1 VHSFSVSCSFFLPI
15 NAQIQKPQVKITYP
29 DMQQNIPSGRLKMY
43 GISSDNHATLCQVHA
58 LLNDQKPY
66 QNTTATGPE
75 GKDDYSKWTYTF
87 DPYYS
92 LVRNGTN
99 QLVSKIV
106 CHYNDGTNSTAY
118 NKLNVTGMGLATADL
133 INQTQQSTGIV
144 PTSTN
149 TASEALLPPSAE
161 QLVVSPAQEKPIEK
175 SNKNS
180 ASSTSNHAAKP
191 ELSVGPFFFSH
202 P

>member
-1 VHSFSVSCSFFLPI
+1 
-15 NAQIQKPQVKITYP
+15 
-29 DMQQNIPSGRLKMY
+29 MQQNIPSGRLKMY
-43 GISSDNHATLCQVHA
+43 GISSDNHATVCQVHA

-118 NKLNVTGMGLATADL
+118 NKINVTGMGVATADL
-133 INQTQQSTGIV
+133 INQTQQSIGIV
-144 PTSTN
+144 STSAN
-149 TASEALLPPSAE
+149 TASEASLPPSAE
-161 QLVVSPAQEKPIEK
+161 HLVVSPAQEKSIEK

-180 ASSTSNHAAKP
+180 ASSTSDHAAKP

>member
-1 VHSFSVSCSFFLPI
+1 
-15 NAQIQKPQVKITYP
+15 
-29 DMQQNIPSGRLKMY
+29 MQQNIPSGRLKMY
-43 GISSDNHATLCQVHA
+43 GISSDNHATVCQVHA

-118 NKLNVTGMGLATADL
+118 NKINVTGMGVATADL
-133 INQTQQSTGIV
+133 INQTQQSIGIV
-144 PTSTN
+144 STSAI
-149 TASEALLPPSAE
+149 TASEASLPPSAE
-161 QLVVSPAQEKPIEK
+161 HLVVSPAQEKSIEK

-180 ASSTSNHAAKP
+180 ASSTSNHAPKP

>member
-1 VHSFSVSCSFFLPI
+1 
-15 NAQIQKPQVKITYP
+15 
-29 DMQQNIPSGRLKMY
+29 MQQNIPSGKLKMY
-43 GISSDNHATLCQVHA
+43 GISSDNHATVCQVHA

-118 NKLNVTGMGLATADL
+118 NKINVTGRGVATADL
-133 INQTQQSTGIV
+133 INQTQSIGIV
-144 PTSTN
+144 STSAN
-149 TASEALLPPSAE
+149 TASESSLPPSAE
-161 QLVVSPAQEKPIEK
+161 HLVLSPAQEKPIEK

-180 ASSTSNHAAKP
+180 TSSTSNHAAKP
-191 ELSVGPFFFSH
+191 DLSVGPFFFSH

>member
-1 VHSFSVSCSFFLPI
+1 VHSFSVSSSFFLPI
-15 NAQIQKPQVKITYP
+15 NAQVQKPQVKITYP
-29 DMQQNIPSGRLKMY
+29 DMQQNIPLGRLKMY
-43 GISSDNHATLCQVHA
+43 GISSDNHATLCQVQA

-66 QNTTATGPE
+66 QNTTATGPG
-75 GKDDYSKWTYTF
+75 GKGDYSKWTYTF

-180 ASSTSNHAAKP
+180 ASSTSNHAARP
-191 ELSVGPFFFSH
+191 ELSLGPFFFSH

>member
-15 NAQIQKPQVKITYP
+15 NAQIQKPQVEITYP

-118 NKLNVTGMGLATADL
+118 NKINVTGMEVATADL
-133 INQTQQSTGIV
+133 INQTQQSTGIAS
-144 PTSTN
+144 TSAN
-149 TASEALLPPSAE
+149 TASETSLPSSAE
-161 QLVVSPAQEKPIEK
+161 HLVVSPAQEKPIEK

-180 ASSTSNHAAKP
+180 TSSTSNHAARP